1 MVQGL
6 FSPRGAPFPLRPA
19 TFVGPWVLRSRPY
32 HPRLVGAPL
41 GRARLDYPQ
50 GGPGFLRVY
59 YPNLFEKTRRRVP
72 STSGPVRG
80 LRFLGLRGSP
90 PLSRC
95 RRERKPWET

>member
-1 MVQGL
+1 MVQSL

-32 HPRLVGAPL
+32 HPRLVGGPL

-59 YPNLFEKTRRRVP
+59 YPNFFLEIPHAGGRGAYALCA
-72 STSGPVRG
+72 TS
-80 LRFLGLRGSP
+80 LL
-90 PLSRC
+90 PLVI
-95 RRERKPWET
+95 

>member
-41 GRARLDYPQ
+41 GRARLVYPQ

-59 YPNLFEKTRRRVP
+59 YPNFFWKSRTRVRLTLLAHTSTDSLRTSRRQ
-72 STSGPVRG
+72 TYYHY
-80 LRFLGLRGSP
+80 
-90 PLSRC
+90 
-95 RRERKPWET
+95 W

>member
-1 MVQGL
+1 MVQSL

-32 HPRLVGAPL
+32 HRRLVGAPL

-59 YPNLFEKTRRRVP
+59 YPNLFEKTRRRVL
-72 STSGPVRG
+72 TT
-80 LRFLGLRGSP
+80 P
-90 PLSRC
+90 PRDPHK
-95 RRERKPWET
+95 RQTNAK